1 MPYSRKFSTP
11 PLHPLFQSA
20 LPDALCAAM
29 DGAPGLIALDVHG
42 ALTLG
47 AFRLRPADDPTLRAD
62 LADAARRGGVGA
74 LRMADGKVI
83 IPDLDG
89 ILRRIVRVGQ
99 REATARVL
107 ALARATLFLAEG
119 AAALTRAEDRR
130 RVALARRV
138 RRAILLAA
146 PESAGALRDLE
157 CQLELACHL
166 HELRPHAP
174 TPLLALLA
182 DRRDAREVVG
192 LSLDRHRLRRIARR
206 DVAPETSRIE
216 WAARDARLDAFLD
229 TLETPCVRRLGE

>member
-89 ILRRIVRVGQ
+89 ILRRIVRAGQ

-138 RRAILLAA
+138 RRAIPDA
-146 PESAGALRDLE
+146 PERAQETLNMFAEDREAPGA
-157 CQLELACHL
+157 
-166 HELRPHAP
+166 
-174 TPLLALLA
+174 PLKI
-182 DRRDAREVVG
+182 DG
-192 LSLDRHRLRRIARR
+192 WIG
-206 DVAPETSRIE
+206 PKTT
-216 WAARDARLDAFLD
+216 DAFG
-229 TLETPCVRRLGE
+229 TLLRKTDPDRLIERFAGKDFWADEDLI